1 LELDFIAGR
10 TGRRRDDTEPMRMLA
25 LGDLS
30 GTPASE
36 RTPLASRATFRVDL
50 DTLDKTIQRLGP
62 RLRLP
67 AGEISVQQIDDFH
80 PDQLFTRLELFQTL
94 QQSRAHPPV
103 GNQTG
108 GDDLGRLLG
117 KPAGASAAPAAA
129 PASGIDALIQQIV
142 APHVVQQASAETE
155 KHLAAVDE
163 AMAERMRRLLHD
175 PAFQSLE
182 SAWRGIQWLI
192 SNLELDG
199 PLSLHVLDVTREELL
214 ADVVAAEGKLAQT
227 GLHRALVDR
236 WRNEP
241 GGRGWSFLVGLFDFG
256 PSPVDMGLLAALG
269 LIASQAGGP
278 LLAGADVALSGG
290 DEQALAGWRALRQ
303 SEAAPW
309 IGLAAPRVLLRMPY
323 GKASDPIES
332 FAFEEFIGPPVPHEL
347 LWGTASLATA
357 LLIGRGFNAR
367 GWDMEPGDEREIEGL
382 PAYTFVRDGE
392 RVMQPCAERLLTERE
407 IDRMV
412 KAGLIPLA
420 SRRDRHAVVAIRC
433 QSVADPPAPLNL

>member
-1 LELDFIAGR
+1 MELDVTVGR
-10 TGRRRDDTEPMRMLA
+10 AGRRRVDTEPMRMLV
-25 LGDLS
+25 LGDFS

-36 RTPLASRATFRVDL
+36 RTPLASRATSRVDL

-67 AGEISVQQIDDFH
+67 AGDISVEHIDDFH

-103 GNQTG
+103 GSPT
-108 GDDLGRLLG
+108 GDDLVRLLG
-117 KPAGASAAPAAA
+117 KPAAASAAPAAA
-129 PASGIDALIQQIV
+129 GAPGIDALIQHIV
-142 APHVVQQASAETE
+142 APHVVKEASAET
-155 KHLAAVDE
+155 KGHLAAVDA
-163 AMAERMRRLLHD
+163 AMAEGMRAVLHD

-182 SAWRGIQWLI
+182 SAWRGVHWLM

-214 ADVVAAEGKLAQT
+214 GDVVAAEGKLAQT
-227 GLHRALVDR
+227 GLCRAVVDR

-241 GGRGWSFLVGLFDFG
+241 GGRGWSLLVGLFDFG
-256 PSPVDMGLLAALG
+256 PSHVDMGLLAALG

-278 LLAGADVALSGG
+278 LLAGADEALSGG
-290 DEQALAGWRALRQ
+290 DEQALAGWRALRR

-332 FAFEEFIGPPVPHEL
+332 FAFEEFTGPPLPHEL

-407 IDRMV
+407 IDTMV
-412 KAGLIPLA
+412 KAGLIPVA
-420 SRRDRHAVVAIRC
+420 SRRDRNAVVAIRF
-433 QSVADPPAPLNL
+433 QSVAEPPAPLNL